1 MPFHPILCS
10 PLPVPVWAGGI
21 AVGAAVVFVTIA
33 GAAYYLSMRHV
44 LLLRLLYYGAAALAV
59 TLATRAALS
68 MAGSARACEGA
79 LGVLTTALTA
89 WSEAV
94 VTGRL
99 PCDTSAGGSLFACA
113 MAMRL
118 GISPR
123 AVHLGFHTCAA
134 MVTVLLCR
142 AAVTRK
148 APPSMMTSLAAL
160 AAIAL
165 LAVGVRAATPITFI
179 DAPPG
184 MSDLLYR
191 TSGGATTVASLIA
204 AAAGAFSR
212 HAVGA
217 ALSELSWL
225 NLLIRGATAVVARC
239 AVTGALSRTTAAAAA
254 HLISSAGWLCAAV
267 LLVRRYTRLVAQV
280 CVRGPRTALAAAA
293 EKSATVLIVQIV
305 CGAALHSPLMLP
317 VYWALDADSAHAVLW
332 RDCTTSTSGEF
343 LGVAAPHV
351 LGVAAP
357 NVLAAWGLWDE
368 RVVADV
374 AESDA
379 EDDAG
384 VPSGSAG
391 GAVTCATAP
400 HGTEQLPPPPPKRLA
415 PAQQLRL
422 CAGLGCPL
430 VWVRVRW
437 LASAATAA
445 LAATAL
451 LALVQAGAHAV
462 AAASTP
468 GRAETPSHCFV
479 KADPVACVALALSS
493 GASAAA
499 AAAASR
505 CFMPA
510 ADLANASLIQSGASV
525 IVDAASATFVAAAG
539 VAVAAVRGAAWLSAL
554 LVGSDPAAPRRLDAV
569 ASFHSH
575 HAARLFHV
583 PGVTRGPLALHETQL
598 LSGITPLPLLQAAL
612 LCAGLLLAL
621 FRQQSRGLI
630 ASTICSRSMAKG
642 VDLQVVSKV
651 GPTAASVA
659 AENSARLADVTAEN
673 GLERPSA
680 AMHVA
685 AWCWLFRAASLAALV
700 LVVSVSVG
708 AAIPRELLLR
718 WTAALRLPVNLA
730 DIQIG
735 AAAALLAAVT
745 LAELFPPCDTPG
757 VLARAQLRSAAGFA
771 RAAAGACLLALCVA
785 ITPYALAISNAA
797 SVQGRCSSGGGDSNW
812 EPDAEEVATCSS
824 ARTLTLCLVSRG
836 AGGLPDSLRMAQAA
850 FLAASL
856 WGWLW
861 QGFLTD
867 QAGGW
872 WPRWRRRRLARSKA
886 GVVVSLTRQAISVGP
901 RRKRRSQHRS
911 QTEGEGE
918 EEAVRTVAV
927 GASFVS
933 PTRVPQPQKSPR
945 IRVNSAPSAPPSAA
959 SDGVATVTQFI
970 NANLLMTSAGIS
982 LVPFAGAS
990 AESGRASA
998 TLVTARSAADG
1009 ASYTRASPRV
1019 SPVRLLPST
1028 SPSLGVRRA
1037 GGAGDPRLTRALLLF
1052 HRSRRCRSAG
1062 PVVCR

>member
-1 MPFHPILCS
+1 MPFHPILCA

-59 TLATRAALS
+59 TLAARAALS

-99 PCDTSAGGSLFACA
+99 PCDTVAGGSLFACA
-113 MAMRL
+113 TAGRL
-118 GISPR
+118 GMSPR
-123 AVHLGFHTCAA
+123 TVHLGLHICAA

-142 AAVTRK
+142 TAVTRK
-148 APPSMMTSLAAL
+148 APPSMTTSVAAL
-160 AAIAL
+160 VAIAL
-165 LAVGVRAATPITFI
+165 LAAGVRAAAPVAVI
-179 DAPPG
+179 DA
-184 MSDLLYR
+184 SDLLHR
-191 TSGGATTVASLIA
+191 PSAGATTVASLVA

-212 HAVGA
+212 HGVGA

-239 AVTGALSRTTAAAAA
+239 AVTGALSRTTATAAA

-293 EKSATVLIVQIV
+293 EKSATVLVVQIF

-379 EDDAG
+379 EEDSG
-384 VPSGSAG
+384 VSSGSA
-391 GAVTCATAP
+391 ACAAPCATVPLGA
-400 HGTEQLPPPPPKRLA
+400 EKLLPPPPKRLA

-437 LASAATAA
+437 MASAATAS
-445 LAATAL
+445 LAFTAM
-451 LALVQAGAHAV
+451 LALVKAGVHAV
-462 AAASTP
+462 AAAGTP
-468 GRAETPSHCFV
+468 DRAETPSHCFV
-479 KADPVACVALALSS
+479 KADPIACVALALSS
-493 GASAAA
+493 GASAAS

-510 ADLANASLIQSGASV
+510 AELIEASLIQSGASV
-525 IVDAASATFVAAAG
+525 IVDAASATFVVAAG

-554 LVGSDPAAPRRLDAV
+554 LVGSDPAAPRLLDAV
-569 ASFHSH
+569 APFHSH
-575 HAARLFHV
+575 LAARLFHV
-583 PGVTRGPLALHETQL
+583 PSITRGPLALHETQL

-621 FRQQSRGLI
+621 FRQQSRGLV
-630 ASTICSRSMAKG
+630 ASATCSRSMTKG
-642 VDLQVVSKV
+642 VDVQVVSKV
-651 GPTAASVA
+651 GPTAASSA
-659 AENSARLADVTAEN
+659 AENSARSADVSAEN
-673 GLERPSA
+673 VTERPSA
-680 AMHVA
+680 AAHVA
-685 AWCWLFRAASLAALV
+685 AWCWLLRAASLAAIV

-708 AAIPRELLLR
+708 AAVPRVSLLR
-718 WTAALRLPVNLA
+718 WTAALRLPINLA

-735 AAAALLAAVT
+735 AAAALLAAVA
-745 LAELFPPCDTPG
+745 LAELFPPRDTPG
-757 VLARAQLRSAAGFA
+757 VLVRAQLRSAAGFA

-797 SVQGRCSSGGGDSNW
+797 SVQGRCSSGGGESSSGTN
-812 EPDAEEVATCSS
+812 AEEAASTCSS
-824 ARTLTLCLVSRG
+824 VRTLTLCLVSRG
-836 AGGLPDSLRMAQAA
+836 AGGLSDSLRMAQAA

-886 GVVVSLTRQAISVGP
+886 GAVVSLTRQAISVGP

-911 QTEGEGE
+911 QAEGEGD
-918 EEAVRTVAV
+918 EAVRTAAA
-927 GASFVS
+927 GADTVS
-933 PTRVPQPQKSPR
+933 STRVPQSQRSPR
-945 IRVNSAPSAPPSAA
+945 MRVNSAPSAPPCSA
-959 SDGVATVTQFI
+959 SDGDASVDQFMS
-970 NANLLMTSAGIS
+970 ANLPMSSAGVS
-982 LVPFAGAS
+982 LVPFAEAS
-990 AESGRASA
+990 AESGRVSS
-998 TLVTARSAADG
+998 TLVTAPSTADG
-1009 ASYTRASPRV
+1009 VPNTRASPRA
-1019 SPVRLLPST
+1019 SPVRLLPSGST
-1028 SPSLGVRRA
+1028 SNSLGARRA
-1037 GGAGDPRLTRALLLF
+1037 GGAGDLRLTRALLLF